1 MTHNLAG
8 ETEVVLL
15 RGDWVIVERLH
26 FFTSSATGATQ
37 TSSYFELLRV
47 YRTYFKGKANMLVS
61 PYQFTY
67 LAGGKSNVGLN
78 QFDMRKTVGKI
89 HLVHYAVLQDACQ
102 QLIIDRDSINPP
114 KWRTLEAARQAIENA
129 RRHVRAKARE

>member
-15 RGDWVIVERLH
+15 RGGWVIVERIYRV
-26 FFTSSATGATQ
+26 STGVAVTK
-37 TSSYFELLRV
+37 TVSYFELLRV
-47 YRTYFKGKANMLVS
+47 YRTDFKGQPNMLVS
-61 PYQFTY
+61 PEQFTY
-67 LAGGKSNVGLN
+67 LAGGKTNIGLN
-78 QFDMRKTVGKI
+78 QFHMRTTVGKI
-89 HLVHYAVLQDACQ
+89 HPVEYAVLRAACQ
-102 QLIIDRDSINPP
+102 QLIADRDDSNPP